1 MLAKNVVRRI
11 EYTRVIVMAFA
22 AFVFNTTEYI
32 PVALLSD
39 IAGSFHMP
47 ISEVGL
53 MITVYAWIVAL
64 MSLPCMLMTSALE
77 RRSLL
82 VKLFIVFIACH
93 IISACA
99 WNYWILLL
107 SRAGIALTHSIFWS
121 ITASL
126 VMRVAPRDKRTQAL
140 GLLEMG
146 TALAM
151 VLGLPLGRVIGQW
164 LSWRTTFAIIAIA
177 AIIIMITIA
186 KLLPHLPSKNAG
198 SIESLPILARRPM
211 LMGIYLLTAIVIAAH
226 FTAYSYIEPFMI
238 QISHI
243 SDNVATAALLI
254 FGLSGLVA
262 SLLFNL
268 FYHLNPNKFLLS
280 SMLILLLSL
289 ALLNQIGTHSTAI
302 FLLVFIW
309 GIGIS
314 ALGLG
319 MQMRVLQLSP
329 DATDVAT
336 SIFSGIYN
344 VGIGAGAL
352 IGNQVM
358 HYLGLSYIGSIGALL
373 AIIAVLWFIFIQ
385 LKFAHTLVKIP
396 HKN

>member
-39 IAGSFHMP
+39 IADSFHMP
-47 ISEVGL
+47 VSEVGL

-82 VKLFIVFIACH
+82 VKLFIVFVACH
-93 IISACA
+93 ILSACA

-177 AIIIMITIA
+177 AAIIMIIIA

-198 SIESLPILARRPM
+198 SIESLPVLARRPM

-243 SDNVATAALLI
+243 SDSVATAVLLI

-268 FYHLNPNKFLLS
+268 FYHLNSTKFLLS

-289 ALLNQIGTHSTAI
+289 ALLNQLGQHSTAI

-319 MQMRVLQLSP
+319 MQMRVLQLAP

-373 AIIAVLWFIFIQ
+373 AIVAIIWFIFIQ
-385 LKFAHTLVKIP
+385 LKFAHTLVKTS
-396 HKN
+396 HKI

>member
-1 MLAKNVVRRI
+1 
-11 EYTRVIVMAFA
+11 
-22 AFVFNTTEYI
+22 
-32 PVALLSD
+32 
-39 IAGSFHMP
+39 
-47 ISEVGL
+47 
-53 MITVYAWIVAL
+53 
-64 MSLPCMLMTSALE
+64 
-77 RRSLL
+77 
-82 VKLFIVFIACH
+82 
-93 IISACA
+93 
-99 WNYWILLL
+99 
-107 SRAGIALTHSIFWS
+107 
-121 ITASL
+121 
-126 VMRVAPRDKRTQAL
+126 MRVAPRDKRTQAL

-177 AIIIMITIA
+177 AAIIMIIIA

-243 SDNVATAALLI
+243 SDSVATAVLLI

-268 FYHLNPNKFLLS
+268 FYHLNPTKFLLS
-280 SMLILLLSL
+280 SMLILLFSL
-289 ALLNQIGTHSTAI
+289 ALLNQLGQHSTAI

-319 MQMRVLQLSP
+319 MQMRVLQLAP

-373 AIIAVLWFIFIQ
+373 AIVAVIWFIFIQ
-385 LKFAHTLVKIP
+385 LKFAHTLVKTS